1 MPGRACF
8 KDEVIKKLKNAVPLT
23 GGLQDSIIKKE
34 VRLN

>member
-1 MPGRACF
+1 MPGCACC
-8 KDEVIKKLKNAVPLT
+8 KDEVIIMLKNAVPLT